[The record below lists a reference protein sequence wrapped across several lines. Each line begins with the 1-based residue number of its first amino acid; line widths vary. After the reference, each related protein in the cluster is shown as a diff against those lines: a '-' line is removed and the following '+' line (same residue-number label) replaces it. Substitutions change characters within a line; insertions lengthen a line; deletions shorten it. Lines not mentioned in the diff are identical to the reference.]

1 MNARGQYG
9 TRVGDAI
16 DPRFAARRR
25 AVRAVF
31 DMYAYARAPY
41 YVYAEVNG
49 IVDKRAAQS
58 LEEASAIFS
67 SFDRAPGE
75 VYVAIF
81 DASDAVYWPGPSR
94 DVYRPVVSESSARV
108 AGVESTLAT
117 GASDVWAILK
127 FGAWAVLGVGTVVAL
142 SSVVQNLRSG
152 QDPAAK
158 YMELFRA
165 RRAHAGPMP

>member
-41 YVYAEVNG
+41 YVYAEING
-49 IVDKRAAQS
+49 VVDKRAAQS
-58 LEEASAIFS
+58 LEEANAIFS

-81 DASDAVYWPGPSR
+81 DAADQVYWPGPSR
-94 DVYRPVVSESSARV
+94 DAFRPAISASSSRV
-108 AGVESTLAT
+108 AGAESAIAT
-117 GASDVWAILK
+117 GASDVWAIIK

-165 RRAHAGPMP
+165 RRARAGSTP